1 MDSINILPQ
10 TERSGWLV
18 GIEIDSSVKLIDRY
32 TPAALPA
39 PQCRSSQQETCVSLR
54 WTTALPGSPGNPP
67 PGWSGVTAS
76 CTSRP
81 TGCRPQRWV
90 STTYQTIPAAQTE
103 QKIRKFHKFMVS
115 AGGCW
120 QSDDLFAEEPDLPD
134 GIHCRCVCHLWW
146 RRSWSCDRELHNKYN
161 RFYSFS
167 KVSSLS
173 DKFLVTAV
181 VHV

>member
-90 STTYQTIPAAQTE
+90 STTYQTTPAA
-103 QKIRKFHKFMVS
+103 RKVPHLYGICRWMLAKWRPI
-115 AGGCW
+115 CW
-120 QSDDLFAEEPDLPD
+120 RTWPPWRNTLSVCLPSMMKEKLKLWPRASQQVQSVFIFFQGLFF
-134 GIHCRCVCHLWW
+134 VW
-146 RRSWSCDRELHNKYN
+146 
-161 RFYSFS
+161 
-167 KVSSLS
+167 
-173 DKFLVTAV
+173 
-181 VHV
+181 